1 MAIQQRGFNGED
13 PTRFF
18 IGRFSENL
26 GEQHRIGGLVALK
39 EGQNGIHATS
49 MLDGFFRM
57 GQSHSLNT
65 MLVNTTNS
73 NGEKSGFA
81 GYAQYFYATNQLK
94 FWWTQSIV
102 NKSFNPELG
111 FVSRTDVIGST
122 PGVNIFIAE
131 NICHLKK
138 SFEPL
143 NRG

>member
-1 MAIQQRGFNGED
+1 MRIQPFFSRRIGLDDNGNPIPIDMGSRYVYRSLKRNAGVMAIQQRGFNGED

-73 NGEKSGFA
+73 NGEK
-81 GYAQYFYATNQLK
+81 
-94 FWWTQSIV
+94 
-102 NKSFNPELG
+102 
-111 FVSRTDVIGST
+111 
-122 PGVNIFIAE
+122 
-131 NICHLKK
+131 
-138 SFEPL
+138 
-143 NRG
+143 